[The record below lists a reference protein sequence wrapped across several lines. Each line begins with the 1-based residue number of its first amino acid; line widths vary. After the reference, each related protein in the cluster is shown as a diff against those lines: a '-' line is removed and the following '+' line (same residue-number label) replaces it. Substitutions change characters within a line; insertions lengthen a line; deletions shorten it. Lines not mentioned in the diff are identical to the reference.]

1 MRALGPGTGR
11 AGVGLVGAL
20 LLVMA
25 GCGGEAPADAGNEGT
40 VGEAEAPAVGPA
52 TGSDGGAAQDDM
64 APDPDV
70 VGTLQTVFDALE
82 TGDGALLR
90 SVVAPEV
97 VMHFAETRDG
107 ETTYGSATLDGL
119 VERIESSPEP
129 LIERMWDPEVR
140 VDGALATIWAPYDFY
155 AGSELSHCGTDAATM
170 LRQADGSWQ
179 IVALSWT
186 RAQPPACALH
196 PEGPPG

>member
-1 MRALGPGTGR
+1 MSATRRRAEW

-20 LLVMA
+20 LLAMA
-25 GCGGEAPADAGNEGT
+25 GCGGEAPADAASGARAAGT
-40 VGEAEAPAVGPA
+40 ATAAVPG
-52 TGSDGGAAQDDM
+52 TAQD
-64 APDPDV
+64 PEV
-70 VGTLQTVFDALE
+70 VATLQTVFDALE
-82 TGDGALLR
+82 TGDGPLLR

-107 ETTYGSATLDGL
+107 ETTHASATLDGL

-140 VDGALATIWAPYDFY
+140 VDGALATVWAPYDFY
-155 AGSELSHCGTDAATM
+155 AGSELSHCGIDAATM
-170 LRQADGSWQ
+170 LRQEDGSWR

-186 RAQPPACALH
+186 RAQPPACELH